1 VLGSVLLD
9 PTAIT
14 RVLDLL
20 SPDDFYRENNAQ
32 IFRAVTEL
40 FRQGEPIDNIT
51 LADELTRMGVL
62 ERVGGR
68 AHLAMLQE
76 GVPTAANIEYY
87 GRIVKAKAQKRR
99 LISAGATVTGLGFDE
114 AVEADDALNEAQRAV
129 YDIADQR
136 VGTKLESLYPLLKD
150 AMERVDAQM
159 ARGTG
164 ILGVPTG
171 FHDLDRIT
179 SGFKNSDLIIV
190 AARPSMGKAL
200 ALDTPI
206 PTPDG
211 WTTMGALRVGDQVFD
226 ESGLPCTVTFAT
238 PIQLERECFEVLFSD
253 GERIVAD
260 ADHQWSV
267 STRADRKAAR
277 RRLANLTTR
286 QMLATLRTKSDQRLN
301 YSIPASGPLQYAPQ
315 DLAVDPYVL
324 GVWLGDGHTNTAVV
338 TLGDPEVALELAA
351 VGCPL
356 RPRKVIG
363 TPEYALSDGRGW
375 PQPNAKLTPRAV
387 VDIRVRLAAGERA
400 RALARE
406 YSVSPTTV
414 DGIGSGRTWKDPD
427 RPLAVQSQLRA
438 LGVLGNKH
446 IPRSYLEA
454 GQAQRLALLQGLMD
468 TDGHIDNLGHAEFVS
483 VRKPLAEGVQE
494 LVTGLGLTPRLTV
507 DRAWFNSVDYGPRY
521 RVRFK
526 PTELSIFRLR
536 RKLERQRVTRPHA
549 RVRSRFVVDIRPVP
563 TVPVRCIQV
572 DSVNH
577 LYLAGRACIPTHNT
591 SMASGIALHAAVHAN
606 VPVAIFSLEMSKE
619 QLVERLLCQQA
630 KIDSQRM
637 HRGMLSDREYEQ
649 LVMAIGPLENAPI
662 YIDESPVLDEL
673 TLLLKARQARLQHNI
688 GLIVVDYLQLM
699 KGRASK
705 DDNRVQEVSSISRS
719 LKGLARELKI
729 PVIALS
735 QLSRGP
741 EARPNKRPMLSDLR
755 DSGSIEQ
762 DSDVVI
768 FLYRDDYYN
777 DKSEEPGICEVIIA
791 KHRNGPTGMVKLR
804 FRKDQTLF
812 YNLESR
818 RGSSDE
824 E

>member
-1 VLGSVLLD
+1 VATAPLTTGRPEGRVPPHDLEAEGSVLGSILLD
-9 PTAIT
+9 ATAIT

-20 SPDDFYRENNAQ
+20 KPEDFYRENNAQ
-32 IFRAVTEL
+32 IYRAATEL

-51 LADELTRMGVL
+51 LADELTRMAVL

-87 GRIVKAKAQKRR
+87 GRIVKDRAQKRR
-99 LISAGATVTGLGFDE
+99 LISAGGTVSALGFDD
-114 AVEADDALNEAQRAV
+114 AVPADEALNEAQRAV

-136 VGTKLESLYPLLKD
+136 VGTKLELLYPLLKD

-164 ILGVPTG
+164 ILGVPSG
-171 FHDLDRIT
+171 YHDLDRIT
-179 SGFKNSDLIIV
+179 SGFKNSDLVVV
-190 AARPSMGKAL
+190 AARPAMGKAL

-211 WTTMGALRVGDQVFD
+211 WRTMGALRVGDQVFD
-226 ESGLPCTVTFAT
+226 EAGRRCTVTFAT
-238 PIQLERECFEVLFSD
+238 PVQLDRECYEVVFSD

-260 ADHQWSV
+260 ADHLWLV
-267 STRADRKAAR
+267 HADGGAEGRV
-277 RRLANLTTR
+277 LTTCAMAR
-286 QMLATLRTKSDQRLN
+286 SVLGTD
-301 YSIPASGPLQYAPQ
+301 YSIPAAPPVAGGG
-315 DLAVDPYVL
+315 LAVASKVH
-324 GVWLGDGHTNTAVV
+324 VIR
-338 TLGDPEVALELAA
+338 EV
-351 VGCPL
+351 
-356 RPRKVIG
+356 
-363 TPEYALSDGRGW
+363 
-375 PQPNAKLTPRAV
+375 
-387 VDIRVRLAAGERA
+387 
-400 RALARE
+400 
-406 YSVSPTTV
+406 
-414 DGIGSGRTWKDPD
+414 
-427 RPLAVQSQLRA
+427 
-438 LGVLGNKH
+438 
-446 IPRSYLEA
+446 
-454 GQAQRLALLQGLMD
+454 
-468 TDGHIDNLGHAEFVS
+468 
-483 VRKPLAEGVQE
+483 
-494 LVTGLGLTPRLTV
+494 
-507 DRAWFNSVDYGPRY
+507 
-521 RVRFK
+521 
-526 PTELSIFRLR
+526 
-536 RKLERQRVTRPHA
+536 
-549 RVRSRFVVDIRPVP
+549 RPVP
-563 TVPVRCIQV
+563 SVPVRCIQV
-572 DSVNH
+572 DSPKH
-577 LYLAGRACIPTHNT
+577 LYLAGRACVPTHNT
-591 SMASGIALHAAVHAN
+591 SLATAIALHAAVHAPI
-606 VPVAIFSLEMSKE
+606 PVAIFSLEMSKE

-673 TLLLKARQARLQHNI
+673 TVLLKARQAKLQYNI
-688 GLIVVDYLQLM
+688 GLIVIDYLQLM
-699 KGRASK
+699 KGRAGK

-762 DSDVVI
+762 DSDLVI

-777 DKSEEPGICEVIIA
+777 DKSEEPGIAEIIIS
-791 KHRNGPTGMVKLR
+791 KHRNGPTGTIKLR
-804 FRKDQTLF
+804 FRKEQTLF

-818 RGSSDE
+818 RSSADE

>member
-1 VLGSVLLD
+1 LATAPPLVAGRSEGRVPPHDLEAEGSVLGSILLD

-20 SPDDFYRENNAQ
+20 TLEDFYRENNAQ
-32 IFRAVTEL
+32 IYRAATEL

-99 LISAGATVTGLGFDE
+99 LISAGATVSGLGFDD
-114 AVEADDALNEAQRAV
+114 AIEADDALNEAQRAV

-136 VGTKLESLYPLLKD
+136 VGTRLEVLYPLLKD

-159 ARGTG
+159 TRGTG
-164 ILGVPTG
+164 VLGVPTG
-171 FHDLDRIT
+171 FHDLDRVT
-179 SGFKNSDLIIV
+179 SGFKNSDLIVI

-211 WTTMGALRVGDQVFD
+211 WKTMGSLRVGDQVFD
-226 ESGLPCTVTFAT
+226 ETGSPCTVTFAT
-238 PIQLERECFEVLFSD
+238 PIEYGRDCFVVRFSD
-253 GERIVAD
+253 GAAIVAD
-260 ADHQWSV
+260 ADHQWAV
-267 STRADRKAAR
+267 STRADRKAGR
-277 RRLANLTTR
+277 RALTTLTTCE
-286 QMLATLRTKSDQRLN
+286 MATSLRAGADHRLN
-301 YSIPASGPLQYAPQ
+301 YSIPAAQPMRYAPQ
-315 DLAVDPYVL
+315 QLMVDPYVL
-324 GVWLGDGHTNTAVV
+324 GIWLGDRHTSSAVITV
-338 TLGDPEVALELAA
+338 GDPDTSAIEI
-351 VGCPL
+351 
-356 RPRKVIG
+356 R
-363 TPEYALSDGRGW
+363 GR
-375 PQPNAKLTPRAV
+375 V
-387 VDIRVRLAAGERA
+387 AAGERA
-400 RALARE
+400 AGLARE
-406 YSVSPTTV
+406 FGVSPATLSDLTR
-414 DGIGSGRTWKDPD
+414 GRIWRNPD
-427 RPLAVQSQLRA
+427 RAFSLQTQLCA
-438 LGVLGNKH
+438 LGVLGRKH
-446 IPRSYLEA
+446 IPEPYLTASVE
-454 GQAQRLALLQGLMD
+454 QRLALLQGLMD
-468 TDGHIDNLGHAEFVS
+468 SDGHIDNLGHAEYVS
-483 VRKPLAEGVQE
+483 TREELAFGVLE
-494 LVTGLGLTPRLTV
+494 LVTGLGLTPRLTQ
-507 DRAWFNSVDYGPRY
+507 DRATFGGIDCGPRY

-526 PTELSIFRLR
+526 PTELPIFRLE
-536 RKLERQRVTRPHA
+536 RKLRRQRLTRPHA
-549 RVRSRFVVDIRPVP
+549 GVRSRFIVSITPVP

-572 DSVNH
+572 DAPHH

-591 SMASGIALHAAVHAN
+591 SLATAISLHAAVNAQ
-606 VPVAIFSLEMSKE
+606 VPTAIFSLEMSKE
-619 QLVERLLCQQA
+619 QLVERLLCQEA

-649 LVMAIGPLENAPI
+649 LVNALPRLENAPI
-662 YIDESPVLDEL
+662 YVDESPILDEL
-673 TLLLKARQARLQHNI
+673 TVLLKARQAKLQHGI
-688 GLIVVDYLQLM
+688 GLVVIDYLQLM
-699 KGRASK
+699 KGRGGK

-762 DSDVVI
+762 DADVVV
-768 FLYRDDYYN
+768 FLYRDEYYN
-777 DKSEEPGICEVIIA
+777 DKTEEPGICELIIA
-791 KHRNGPTGMVKLR
+791 KHRNGPTDTVKLR
-804 FRKDQTLF
+804 FRKDQTMF

-818 RGSSDE
+818 RRAADE